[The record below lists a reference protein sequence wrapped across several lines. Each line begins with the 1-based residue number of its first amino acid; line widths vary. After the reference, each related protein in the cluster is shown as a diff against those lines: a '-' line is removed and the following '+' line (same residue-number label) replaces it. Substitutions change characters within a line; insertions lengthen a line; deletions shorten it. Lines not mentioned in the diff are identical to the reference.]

1 MKKTGQLVDQETD
14 QNHMDGTVVGWFDV
28 TNKILLNLLI
38 DQGRAIDAIV
48 TRSSLTF
55 DLQNGRS
62 CTCETLS
69 SCKWSQNIIET
80 AKRLPRNSR
89 SRKSIIKIVKARIC
103 PENKKAVYCCNGE
116 IPADYEVKELNEGP
130 KTQDT
135 DSIPVRKSP
144 KPRNTIKVTSIDI
157 YCVKVKLLIQIISI
171 LIKSEILGTI

>member
-1 MKKTGQLVDQETD
+1 
-14 QNHMDGTVVGWFDV
+14 MDGTVVGWFDV

-103 PENKKAVYCCNGE
+103 PENKKAVYCCDGK

-171 LIKSEILGTI
+171 LFKSEILGTI